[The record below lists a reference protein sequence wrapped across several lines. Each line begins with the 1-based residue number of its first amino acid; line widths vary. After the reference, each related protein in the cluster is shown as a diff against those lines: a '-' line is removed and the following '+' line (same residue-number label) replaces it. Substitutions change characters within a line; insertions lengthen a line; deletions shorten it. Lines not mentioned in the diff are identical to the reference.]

1 MSQLPTIYTDRLCI
15 RPFTLNDVDVYHRVL
30 HSSADV
36 MRYLPGG
43 KPRTREQTMTTLQY
57 FIQHGDLWGFSFLAL
72 TDKGSGSL
80 LGHVGLHKLSDAV
93 EIGYALGV
101 DSWGR
106 GYATEAGRAM
116 LRFGFEHVGLA
127 EIIAVA
133 YPANTASRQVM
144 QRLEMTYEG
153 ETDRYYDTLLVL
165 YRLTRDAYTPSPDA
179 YSLHFAAD
187 AHEAHKPRK
196 LG

>member
-1 MSQLPTIYTDRLCI
+1 MSQLPIIYTNRLCL
-15 RPFTLNDVDVYHRVL
+15 RPFTRDDVDAYHRVL

-43 KPRTREQTMTTLQY
+43 KPRTREQTVVTLQY
-57 FIQHGDLWGFSFLAL
+57 FIQHGDLWGFSFMAL
-72 TDKGSGSL
+72 TDKDSGSL
-80 LGHVGLHKLSDAV
+80 MGHVGLHKLSDAV

-101 DSWGR
+101 DYWGR

-116 LRFGFEHVGLA
+116 LRFGFEHIGLA

-133 YPANTASRQVM
+133 YPANSASRQVM

-153 ETDRYYDTLLVL
+153 ETDRYYDTLLAL
-165 YRLTRDAYTPSPDA
+165 YRLSRDAYVVGTDD
-179 YSLHFAAD
+179 YSLHFASES
-187 AHEAHKPRK
+187 HEAHKP
-196 LG
+196 